1 MYLKGAP
8 SLAFAMR
15 RPGIEADE
23 ASQRAVEA
31 LRVELGRRVG
41 AHLTRLRAARRWSQ
55 EEAAWRSNLALRA
68 YQRLESGGDG
78 NPTIVTLARLS
89 VAFEVGVCDLLEPAP
104 TPPPRRPGR
113 PKADPDARP
122 PHAVSEDAPEAPPAD
137 QAAGSTRPTTSE

>member
-1 MYLKGAP
+1 
-8 SLAFAMR
+8 MR
-15 RPGIEADE
+15 RPGTEADE
-23 ASQRAVEA
+23 ATRRAVEA

-78 NPTIVTLARLS
+78 NPTLVTLARLS

-113 PKADPDARP
+113 PKAGADVQA
-122 PHAVSEDAPEAPPAD
+122 PHAAGDETAEAPPPDGAS
-137 QAAGSTRPTTSE
+137 GTTRAPRSE